1 MMRPRSSFTMLVNGA
16 LARLLSLALL
26 LSLAWSCAEP
36 PVQPPEII
44 YYVNP
49 EVTYLLEN
57 PVYGSNVVGPLF
69 RGDKVER
76 VGGDSDWLQVTLAR
90 SGQTGWIRKELLRSS
105 PVSPRFY
112 YVKADSQPLL
122 ECPRNDCLPVQVL
135 FRGDGVQKMEEGR
148 EGWWRVLVIQSNN
161 LGWVPAAILTDK
173 IEEAQQKQPGK
184 QYYYVGVR
192 SLSMRA
198 KPTQNEKGFRTL
210 HFNDQVEKIYEAPN
224 WFKVRHPSSGAIG
237 WVWSGS
243 LKSLPA
249 ISPRVR
255 AAPASEKQEK
265 QEELRP
271 FKQMEEPES
280 EPEFM

>member
-1 MMRPRSSFTMLVNGA
+1 MQLNSA
-16 LARLLSLALL
+16 LTRLLMLSLL
-26 LSLAWSCAEP
+26 LCLVWSCVQP
-36 PVQPPEII
+36 PVQPLEIT

-57 PVYGSNVVGPLF
+57 PVYGSNVIGPVF

-105 PVSPRFY
+105 PVSTRFY
-112 YVKADSQPLL
+112 YVKEDSQPLL
-122 ECPRNDCLPVQVL
+122 ECPRSDCLPVQLL
-135 FRGDGVQKMEEGR
+135 FRGDGVQKIEEGTQ
-148 EGWWRVLVIQSNN
+148 GWWKILVIQSHN
-161 LGWVPAAILTDK
+161 LGWVPAATLTNR
-173 IEEAQQKQPGK
+173 IEEAQQQQPKK
-184 QYYYVGVR
+184 QYYYVAVTR
-192 SLSMRA
+192 LSLRA
-198 KPTQNEKGFRTL
+198 KPSAREKGFRTL
-210 HFNDQVEKIYEAPN
+210 RFNDQVEKIHEAPD

-249 ISPRVR
+249 IYPRGRV
-255 AAPASEKQEK
+255 APASEKQEK

-271 FKQMEEPES
+271 FKQKEAPES